1 MNRSDVLDEL
11 AASITVVSCNHPIR
25 VAIDG
30 IDASGKTTLANE
42 LVQPVE
48 RLGYQVI
55 RASIDKFQRSR
66 DIRHHRG
73 SLSPEG
79 YYYDAF
85 DYEAFKGALLEPLGA
100 NGTRCY
106 YTEHFDLRENVKI
119 EPSWKQADER
129 SVLIVDGVFLQR
141 PEINAYWD
149 LRIWVDVPF
158 EVALERACQRDL
170 ELFGTV
176 DVVRERYAKRYFPA
190 QQLYIEQCQPKMSA
204 QWVIDNLD
212 PLQPYLHRNE
222 LFRN

>member
-1 MNRSDVLDEL
+1 MNRAHVLDEL
-11 AASITVVSCNHPIR
+11 AASITAVVSHYPIR

-55 RASIDKFQRSR
+55 RASIDKFQQPKV
-66 DIRHHRG
+66 IRLQRG

-85 DYEAFKGALLEPLGA
+85 DYESFKTALLEPLGA
-100 NGTRCY
+100 NGNRLY
-106 YTEHFDLRENVKI
+106 YTEHFDLGENVKI
-119 EPSWKQADER
+119 EPNWKQADEQA
-129 SVLIVDGVFLQR
+129 VLIVDGVFLQR

-158 EVALERACQRDL
+158 ETALERACQRDL

-176 DVVRERYAKRYFPA
+176 DVVRERYTKRYFLA
-190 QQLYIEQCQPKMSA
+190 QKFYFEQCQPKISA
-204 QWVIDNLD
+204 QLVVDNSD
-212 PLQPYLHRNE
+212 PLHPTLCKSVP
-222 LFRN
+222 